1 MMVILVEEMQRT
13 LGFGKT
19 RERDYFVRYSGLRFT
34 CANFNAAPVP
44 RLPPQINK
52 SYAYFDKKNT
62 EKRGSHFIIL

>member
-1 MMVILVEEMQRT
+1 MMVISVEEMQRT

-19 RERDYFVRYSGLRFT
+19 RERDYFVIAVYGFT

-62 EKRGSHFIIL
+62 EKKGSHFIIL